1 MEEFC
6 RHCNNKVNWNSI
18 LCDNCSKKA
27 MELLPTDP
35 KERVQIY
42 RLLLESKNPITKYAA
57 EQLMKQDLETIE
69 EQMFN
74 PSDRY
79 DFRSE

>member
-1 MEEFC
+1 
-6 RHCNNKVNWNSI
+6 
-18 LCDNCSKKA
+18 

-74 PSDRY
+74 PSDKY